1 MTQTDS
7 GHLSTADATPVTPDP
22 VNAHAMRRALARA
35 DAGKQLNADEAA
47 VLIRARGEDL
57 QRLMALAARVRD
69 QAFGD
74 RVTYS
79 RKVFIPLTH
88 LCRDTC
94 GYCTFAWPP
103 KGDIPAFMS
112 LDQVVEVAR
121 QGAAAGCK
129 EALFTLGDQ
138 PEERYPAARQWL
150 DERGYDS
157 TLAYLRAAAIHV
169 IEETGLI
176 PHLNPGVMSW
186 TDLATLKPVSGSM
199 GIMMESTSDRL
210 HKKGMPHHNCPDKV
224 PAVRLQVLE
233 DAGKQSVPFTSGILI
248 GIGETPEERA
258 DTLLAMASSA
268 RRYGHL
274 QEVIVQNFRAKPD
287 TAMRNHPEPDRDD
300 LLATVATAR
309 LVLPT
314 RVHLQA
320 PPNLSP
326 EDVEVIVGAGID
338 DWGGVSPVTPDHV
351 NPEAPW
357 PHLDEL
363 TARTAAAGKVLTERL
378 CAYPEWVRRPD
389 PWLAGQM
396 RRPVQA
402 LATDEGLARPDTAP
416 QPQPWQAPDM
426 LEAQGDDDRWTSA
439 VAGDGV
445 TGWSR
450 GEGELR
456 TDADDV
462 YGDTGLIA
470 AESLARRPVRER
482 LTGDVAAILRRAVDG
497 TPPTEEEA
505 LVLFGAEGPDLTA
518 VTEAADEVRRARVGD
533 TVTYVVNRN
542 INFTNVCYVGCRFCA
557 FAQRR
562 DDPDAYTLSLDEV
575 ADRAEEAWA
584 FGATEVCMQGGIH
597 PDLPTD
603 HYEHLLRAVK
613 ARVPDMHIHA
623 FSPMEVVT
631 GATRAGISVREFLG
645 RAKTAGLDTIPG
657 TAAEIL
663 DDDVRW
669 VLTKGKLPTAA
680 WVDVMRNAHA
690 LGIPSTST
698 MMFGHVD
705 QPHHWA
711 GHLHLL
717 RQLQVDSRQAGNPA
731 RFTEFVP
738 LPFVHAQSPIYLAGV
753 ARPGPSW
760 EDTLK
765 VHAIAR
771 LVLQGEIDNI
781 QLSWVKLGVERTTE
795 LLDAGVN
802 DLGGTLMEETISRM
816 AGSDHGVRKDPEDL
830 RAMAAAAGRPVA
842 ERSTDYRR
850 KEPAGIRYRISPD
863 AA

>member
-1 MTQTDS
+1 
-7 GHLSTADATPVTPDP
+7 
-22 VNAHAMRRALARA
+22 MRRALARA
-35 DAGKQLNADEAA
+35 DAGKQLNAEEAA
-47 VLIRARGEDL
+47 ALIGARGDDL
-57 QRLMALAARVRD
+57 DRLMGLAARKRD

-112 LDQVVEVAR
+112 IDEVVEVAR
-121 QGAAAGCK
+121 RGAEAGCK

-138 PEERYPAARQWL
+138 PEARYPAARRWL

-157 TLAYLRAAAIHV
+157 TLGYLRAAAIAV
-169 IEETGLI
+169 IEATGLI
-176 PHLNPGVMSW
+176 PHLNPGVLSW
-186 TDLATLKPVSGSM
+186 TDIASLKPVSGSM
-199 GIMMESTSDRL
+199 GIMLESASERL
-210 HKKGMPHHNCPDKV
+210 HEKGMPHHNCPDKL
-224 PAVRLQVLE
+224 PAVRLRTID

-248 GIGETPEERA
+248 GIGETPLERA
-258 DTLLAMASSA
+258 EALLELGSAS

-287 TAMRNHPEPDRDD
+287 TAMRDHPEPDRDD

-326 EDVEVIVGAGID
+326 DDVEQIVAAGID

-363 TARTAAAGKVLTERL
+363 AARTAEAGKVLTERL
-378 CAYPEWVRRPD
+378 CAYPEYVRRPD

-396 RRPVQA
+396 RTPVQA
-402 LATDEGLARPDTAP
+402 LATEEGLARPDHRP
-416 QPQPWQAPDM
+416 EPQPWQAPDM
-426 LEAQGDDDRWTSA
+426 LEPQGGDDRWTAA
-439 VAGDGV
+439 VEGEGV
-445 TGWSR
+445 TGWTR

-456 TDADDV
+456 VDADDV
-462 YGDTGLIA
+462 YGDTSLIA
-470 AESLARRPVRER
+470 AESLARRPVRSR
-482 LTGDVAAILRRAVDG
+482 VDGDVRGILRRAVAG

-505 LVLFGAEGPDLTA
+505 LVLFGAEGPDLEA
-518 VTEAADEVRRARVGD
+518 VTAAADEVRAARVGD

-562 DDPDAYTLSLDEV
+562 DDPDAYTLSLEEV

-603 HYEHLLRAVK
+603 HYEKLLRAVK
-613 ARVPDMHIHA
+613 DRVPAMHIHA
-623 FSPMEVVT
+623 YSPMEVVT
-631 GATRAGISVREFLG
+631 GATRAGIPIAEFLR
-645 RAKTAGLDTIPG
+645 RAKDAGLDTIPG

-669 VLTKGKLPTAA
+669 VLTKGKLPTSAWIEVMDAA
-680 WVDVMRNAHA
+680 HD
-690 LGIPSTST
+690 LGIRSTST

-711 GHLHLL
+711 GHLWLL
-717 RQLQVDSRQAGNPA
+717 RRLQEASRARGNLG
-731 RFTEFVP
+731 FTEFVP

-753 ARPGPSW
+753 ARPGPAW
-760 EDTLK
+760 EDSLK

-771 LVLQGEIDNI
+771 LVLQGAIDNV
-781 QLSWVKLGVERTTE
+781 QLSWVKLGTERAVE
-795 LLDAGVN
+795 LLNAGVN

-830 RAMAAAAGRPVA
+830 RAIATAAGRPAA
-842 ERSTDYRR
+842 ERTTDYARM
-850 KEPAGIRYRISPD
+850 EPDGIRYRLTPP

>member
-1 MTQTDS
+1 MAE
-7 GHLSTADATPVTPDP
+7 LAAAP
-22 VNAHAMRRALARA
+22 HAMRRALARA
-35 DAGKQLNADEAA
+35 DAGKQLNVDEAA
-47 VLIRARGEDL
+47 VLIGARGPDL
-57 QRLMALAARVRD
+57 DRLMAIAASVRD
-69 QAFGD
+69 RAHGD

-112 LDQVVEVAR
+112 IDEVVEVAKR
-121 QGAAAGCK
+121 GAEAGCK
-129 EALFTLGDQ
+129 EALFTLGDK
-138 PEERYPAARQWL
+138 PEDRYPAAKEWL
-150 DERGYDS
+150 DARGYDS
-157 TLAYLRAAAIHV
+157 TLAYLRAAAIAV

-176 PHLNPGVMSW
+176 PHLNPGVLSW

-199 GIMMESTSDRL
+199 GMMLESASERL
-210 HKKGMPHHNCPDKV
+210 HDKGMPHHNCPDKL
-224 PAVRLQVLE
+224 PAVRLKVLE

-248 GIGETPEERA
+248 GIGETHAERA
-258 DTLLAMASSA
+258 EALLALASSS

-287 TAMRNHPEPDRDD
+287 TAMRNHPEPDTAD

-326 EDVEVIVGAGID
+326 ADVEMIVGAGID

-363 TARTAAAGKVLTERL
+363 SARTAAAGKTLVERL
-378 CAYPEWVRRPD
+378 CVYPEWVRRPD

-396 RRPVQA
+396 RPAIQA
-402 LATDEGLARPDTAP
+402 LATSEGLARPDHAP
-416 QPQPWQAPDM
+416 VPQPWQAPDM
-426 LEAQGDDDRWTSA
+426 LEAAGTDDRWHDA
-439 VAGDGV
+439 AAGDGV
-445 TGWSR
+445 TGWTR
-450 GEGELR
+450 GEGVLR
-456 TDADDV
+456 ADAEDV

-470 AESLARRPVRER
+470 AETLALRPSRARV
-482 LTGDVAAILRRAVDG
+482 TGDVDAILARAVDG
-497 TPPTEEEA
+497 TPPTEDEA
-505 LVLFGAEGPDLTA
+505 LVLFGAEGQDLAA
-518 VTEAADEVRRARVGD
+518 VCQAADEVRRQRVGD

-562 DDPDAYTLSLDEV
+562 DDPDAYTLSLTEV
-575 ADRAEEAWA
+575 ADRAEEAWRV
-584 FGATEVCMQGGIH
+584 GATEVCMQGGIH

-603 HYEHLLRAVK
+603 HYAKLVRAVK
-613 ARVPDMHIHA
+613 DRVPGMHVHA

-631 GATRAGISVREFLG
+631 GATRAGVSIERFLAT
-645 RAKTAGLDTIPG
+645 AKDAGLDSIPG

-663 DDDVRW
+663 DDEVRW
-669 VLTKGKLPTAA
+669 VLTKGKLPTDA
-680 WVDVMRNAHA
+680 WIEVMRTAHDMD
-690 LGIPSTST
+690 IPSTST

-705 QPHHWA
+705 EPRHWA
-711 GHLHLL
+711 AHLWLL
-717 RQLQVDSRQAGNPA
+717 RRLQEETGG
-731 RFTEFVP
+731 FTEFVP

-765 VHAIAR
+765 VHAVAR
-771 LVLQGEIDNI
+771 LVLQGQIDNV
-781 QLSWVKLGVERTTE
+781 QLSWVKLGEVRAVE
-795 LLDAGVN
+795 LLNAGVN

-816 AGSDHGVRKDPEDL
+816 AGSDHGVRKEPAEL
-830 RAMAAAAGRPVA
+830 RALAVAAGRPAAQRTTTYGRV
-842 ERSTDYRR
+842 
-850 KEPAGIRYRISPD
+850 PAG
-863 AA
+863 AAG